1 MQDGFFTTGPPG
13 KSSNQA
19 ILMNNNQLKLYFTA
33 TFKTFL
39 FTSQSYYNQESI
51 PIYAL
56 DGHTFNNIK
65 NYYRQADAKS

>member
-1 MQDGFFTTGPPG
+1 
-13 KSSNQA
+13 
-19 ILMNNNQLKLYFTA
+19 MNNNQLKLYFTA

-56 DGHTFNNIK
+56 DAHTFNNIK